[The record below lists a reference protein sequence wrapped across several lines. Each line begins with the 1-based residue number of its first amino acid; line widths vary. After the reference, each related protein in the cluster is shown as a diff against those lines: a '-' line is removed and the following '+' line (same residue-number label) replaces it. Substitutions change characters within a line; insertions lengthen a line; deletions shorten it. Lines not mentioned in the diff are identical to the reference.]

1 VLCPCCP
8 ILGIMLTLPFACCLP
23 AGNVIPEVHIET
35 VTISPYFTMQ
45 ALKLCL
51 EVLFVGILLHLL
63 YGEFQEIRGR
73 KNHRKALLLWTGGGK
88 NMMPSWFQAFIEHYY
103 SGDEPLSNIVD
114 LATIVLG
121 FWLCY
126 TWIQVTISMTAA
138 EYALKHLHRPEGDV
152 AYDDTDHDVWSVYHH
167 EVIHAEHKIEAV
179 IYGMV
184 RKQWE

>member
-1 VLCPCCP
+1 
-8 ILGIMLTLPFACCLP
+8 
-23 AGNVIPEVHIET
+23 
-35 VTISPYFTMQ
+35 
-45 ALKLCL
+45 
-51 EVLFVGILLHLL
+51 
-63 YGEFQEIRGR
+63 
-73 KNHRKALLLWTGGGK
+73 
-88 NMMPSWFQAFIEHYY
+88 MMPSWFQAFIEHYY